1 MKEKGDLYEIPQEIV
16 DNLHLYLDNCYEFK
30 KESLDI
36 KKVET
41 KLEKMVFKRKRTW
54 TLDDAKKY
62 YMKYDKDGERHS
74 AVFVIKNNILPEY
87 EEETKNWIYS
97 IGKGSHWENN
107 SVINNY

>member
-1 MKEKGDLYEIPQEIV
+1 MT
-16 DNLHLYLDNCYEFK
+16 YLDNCYEFK
-30 KESLDI
+30 EERLDI
-36 KKVET
+36 NKVET

-87 EEETKNWIYS
+87 EEEAKNWKLPSRLLSKKVLMI
-97 IGKGSHWENN
+97 WEKR
-107 SVINNY
+107 